1 MEDIVTKLFMNNVKS
16 TMIESF
22 KNLPDEMKNEEF
34 AKTFRELDRYK
45 AKEKELREYVETIK
59 SSGIN
64 SHFDAEVIKKSVLD
78 ILDKE

>member
-1 MEDIVTKLFMNNVKS
+1 MEELEKIKLAELSDKYIFITHKEFDKIQELVKQ
-16 TMIESF
+16 
-22 KNLPDEMKNEEF
+22 LQQ
-34 AKTFRELDRYK
+34 ELDKYK